1 MRKTRNWDLKWR
13 VFQSAK
19 RTKLCTMYI
28 SHSAAK
34 AWYFVSSLW
43 DRGCGT
49 STGWP
54 EYVMV
59 QNYWDSCSAS
69 TTKLSQA
76 SLAIG
81 AWSTNFESDC
91 MMVQKVLLEAQGT
104 VWEAVAKL
112 LELRNNPRSAILN
125 IILTNPNRES
135 KRFVESL
142 ATPVRVQASLAN
154 KLAIQFA
161 K

>member
-1 MRKTRNWDLKWR
+1 
-13 VFQSAK
+13 
-19 RTKLCTMYI
+19 
-28 SHSAAK
+28 
-34 AWYFVSSLW
+34 
-43 DRGCGT
+43 
-49 STGWP
+49 
-54 EYVMV
+54 
-59 QNYWDSCSAS
+59 
-69 TTKLSQA
+69 
-76 SLAIG
+76 
-81 AWSTNFESDC
+81 